1 MKKPELLR
9 TCRVGYVLAQLAVV
23 AVLALAAIT
32 VVRTH
37 GPAISH
43 DLRETLLWLTPER
56 ALRGAVVLALVM
68 GAWSLGA
75 GMSPPRAR
83 ITGRVRLPV
92 VALVGLII
100 VTAATFRLL
109 LVRAATEP
117 RVLGDELIYTGL
129 AKSLALDGHLRFR
142 GEPDLAHSL
151 LYPLVLSPAYALAGD
166 GARAF
171 DVTKTINVILFTS
184 AAIPAYLLARRVA
197 GAGLAVAVAAL
208 VAFEPW
214 SAYGSLVM
222 TESLF
227 LPAFTTFVLLLARM
241 LEHCSRGRQLVVLVS
256 LLALMAIRPQAY
268 VLVAAVVGAIGIS
281 GVRAPPLTRALRA
294 YRFLLVALGSGILL
308 AILALGAGAAVPG
321 GGAGDV
327 AKTLLDPVALLKWS
341 LWNLAVYELALG
353 VVALVVFPLALYGL
367 VRSPTD
373 RVRATGIA
381 MLTSSLAI
389 LLSVAAVSAS
399 PFGLD
404 ILHERY
410 LFYVTPLV
418 LVGLAYWLQAGVVPQ
433 RRVMWGAGVAAIA
446 LAVTLPTDQIARANN
461 VDSPTATWVRTLDET
476 WQDVPTKLVVVGV
489 AALGALV
496 LVRFRK
502 ATAPMLAVAVSF
514 TAIVCWL
521 DYSSP
526 FGPGQDPQLAWV
538 DRALPRGESVDRPSR
553 ALATRPA
560 VRGGR
565 RSGAAGPR
573 RMDGVLQHAGRPRVP
588 HRRAGGAGQSP
599 VACTHRRAG
608 RCRAPERP
616 AVRSGVR
623 CARLAPARGRPPALP
638 HRSGLPR
645 HAVPRRRFP
654 DDLEGRS
661 PVAVSC
667 PRPTAATA
675 CGRQRMLI
683 LKTCRP
689 SSVAGTQVD
698 SSIARVWRTG
708 RARSSGLRPDM
719 ALTRHG

>member
-1 MKKPELLR
+1 MKSLFSRPG
-9 TCRVGYVLAQLAVV
+9 VGYVLAQLAVV

-538 DRALPRGESVDRPSR
+538 DRALPRGGRASIVHLGLSRPDQPCAADADREQQGLVVWTEFFNTRVDRVFHIGEQVERDNLQSP
-553 ALATRPA
+553 ALTVGP
-560 VRGGR
+560 GGV
-565 RSGAAGPR
+565 
-573 RMDGVLQHAGRPRVP
+573 VLQNGR
-588 HRRAGGAGQSP
+588 
-599 VACTHRRAG
+599 
-608 RCRAPERP
+608 
-616 AVRSGVR
+616 
-623 CARLAPARGRPPALP
+623 LFAPAY
-638 HRSGLPR
+638 
-645 HAVPRRRFP
+645 AVLDSRQ
-654 DDLEGRS
+654 
-661 PVAVSC
+661 PVV
-667 PRPTAATA
+667 
-675 CGRQRMLI
+675 GRQLSRIDLAS
-683 LKTCRP
+683 L
-689 SSVAGTQVD
+689 GTQYQDGASLTIWKVD
-698 SSIARVWRTG
+698 PPLRFLAHAQPLPPRADG
-708 RARSSGLRPDM
+708 REC
-719 ALTRHG
+719 